1 MGRQDFLLVTEYFHT
16 VYCYFYSSE
25 RSEHLSHLCL
35 HPPAPPPSAAVLV
48 LYFKYFLRWDDD
60 FATTIYH
67 TFAALCYLM
76 PILGAIVADSWLG
89 KFK

>member
-1 MGRQDFLLVTEYFHT
+1 M
-16 VYCYFYSSE
+16 YC
-25 RSEHLSHLCL
+25 
-35 HPPAPPPSAAVLV
+35 AAAVLV

-67 TFAALCYLM
+67 TFVALCYLT
-76 PILGAIVADSWLG
+76 PIFGAIIADSWLG